1 MESDWIFIGP
11 CFEENSSPEKGESAP
26 GPPLATPSASAGA
39 PFGAVLDIARCRV
52 DVLLAG
58 GGASPLAD
66 ASLADE
72 LVPDTAGGGA
82 VAVPD
87 AAVVLDAPVAAP
99 PSAVAGTAG
108 ADAPAVP
115 ATDAAAAGRAPA
127 CAGALPA
134 VPAAGT
140 VDDAGAAGANAPA
153 APASAGCARA
163 TALPASARA
172 AANAA
177 ALALAAITPALWL
190 RAFAR
195 SHSAAP
201 AQPRITRTPLR
212 NLTLNTFFPW
222 NDLRAHLLE
231 QLEDFGLGMPCQ
243 TYSGHRQ
250 TLAFHLDRPGRIELV
265 AVRIE
270 GRLIGLQ
277 HIVAIMHVPP
287 SAELRAPDMVPVEL
301 QKGMR
306 RDQLNRLAIL
316 RLHGKFSALELD
328 TCLVGQVACLLGLQ
342 HPLALVALH
351 LCPMEIARMEQGVGH
366 DFGQTRK
373 RPSGRTIT
381 HHPNGDHQ
389 NHSERRASKDGE
401 RLGDTPWTH
410 QHPPTM

>member
-26 GPPLATPSASAGA
+26 GPPLETPSASAGA
-39 PFGAVLDIARCRV
+39 PFCAVLDIARCCT
-52 DVLLAG
+52 DVLLAA

-72 LVPDTAGGGA
+72 LVPDAPGGSA
-82 VAVPD
+82 AAVPE
-87 AAVVLDAPVAAP
+87 AAVVLDALVAAP

-134 VPAAGT
+134 IPAAGT

-163 TALPASARA
+163 TALLASARA

-190 RAFAR
+190 RAPAH
-195 SHSAAP
+195 SHSAAL

-231 QLEDFGLGMPCQ
+231 QLEDFGLGMPRQ

-250 TLAFHLDRPGRIELV
+250 TLTLHLDRPGRIELV
-265 AVRIE
+265 AVGIE
-270 GRLIGLQ
+270 RRLIGLQ
-277 HIVAIMHVPP
+277 HIVAIMHVQP

-316 RLHGKFSALELD
+316 RLHRKFSALELD
-328 TCLVGQVACLLGLQ
+328 TGLVGQVACLLGLQ
-342 HPLALVALH
+342 HPLTLVAFH
-351 LCPMEIARMEQGVGH
+351 LSPMKVARVKQRARH
-366 DFGQTRK
+366 DSRGAREHLG
-373 RPSGRTIT
+373 GRTMT
-381 HHPNGDHQ
+381 HHPNGD
-389 NHSERRASKDGE
+389 NEDHSERCASEDGE

>member
-26 GPPLATPSASAGA
+26 APPRGVLSTSAGA
-39 PFGAVLDIARCRV
+39 LFSAALDSTRCCAGALPA
-52 DVLLAG
+52 AG
-58 GGASPLAD
+58 GPSPLAD
-66 ASLADE
+66 GSLADE
-72 LVPDTAGGGA
+72 LVPDTAGGGS
-82 VAVPD
+82 VAVSD

-134 VPAAGT
+134 VPATGT

-243 TYSGHRQ
+243 TYSGHHQ

-265 AVRIE
+265 AVGIE
-270 GRLIGLQ
+270 DRLIGLQ
-277 HIVAIMHVPP
+277 HIVAIMHVQP

-316 RLHGKFSALELD
+316 RLHRKFSALELD
-328 TCLVGQVACLLGLQ
+328 TGLVGQVACLPGLQ
-342 HPLALVALH
+342 HPLTLVAFH
-351 LCPMEIARMEQGVGH
+351 LSPMKVARVEQRARH
-366 DFGQTRK
+366 DSRAARDQLG
-373 RPSGRTIT
+373 GRTIT